1 MAIKRV
7 NKEQEVEQTLE
18 QQIGDLGAVS
28 QDNAGDIDVS
38 HIPDEPIEAPSKT
51 IVGTKLSHWDS
62 RISDSNQEAMRR
74 LDEEKHL
81 SRIGERIGDNA
92 ELRDGWLTVDRALLG
107 ERSKYYPEDWE
118 FRIRPATVEVIRN
131 WSTIDENSPNSIDT
145 VFDEILKSC
154 LAIRTANGPLP
165 WSQIYTWDRFFF
177 VLLCRE
183 YTFQKGEAKVQF
195 TRECPNCGVDV
206 TFTLDSQSLMYD
218 MPDDELFDMY
228 DVANR
233 CWHIFP
239 ADYDVRW
246 KDEEV
251 TLYMPTREKDN
262 AVRDYIFNKAQQD
275 RNAKIDRVFF
285 KFLPWML
292 PKISKDANL
301 AASQIRKAE
310 MEYKSWDMD
319 MFSFMDDVINNITIT
334 PSMNMIAQCQSC
346 GEEATAPIQFP
357 DGISSL
363 FAMAGRHKKFGK
375 K

>member
-18 QQIGDLGAVS
+18 QQIGDLGAIS

-62 RISDSNQEAMRR
+62 KISDSNQEAMRR

-183 YTFQKGEAKVQF
+183 YTFQ
-195 TRECPNCGVDV
+195 
-206 TFTLDSQSLMYD
+206 
-218 MPDDELFDMY
+218 
-228 DVANR
+228 
-233 CWHIFP
+233 
-239 ADYDVRW
+239 
-246 KDEEV
+246 
-251 TLYMPTREKDN
+251 
-262 AVRDYIFNKAQQD
+262 
-275 RNAKIDRVFF
+275 
-285 KFLPWML
+285 
-292 PKISKDANL
+292 
-301 AASQIRKAE
+301 
-310 MEYKSWDMD
+310 
-319 MFSFMDDVINNITIT
+319 
-334 PSMNMIAQCQSC
+334 
-346 GEEATAPIQFP
+346 
-357 DGISSL
+357 
-363 FAMAGRHKKFGK
+363 
-375 K
+375 